1 MTLGPGMK
9 LGQIITEARKRKSMT
24 QQELADKL
32 GMSCSDLADLETRHY
47 SISLLFLAK
56 VAQAM
61 GCCLEIR
68 LVDVEDPEVKPLE

>member
-1 MTLGPGMK
+1 MTLGPGDT
-9 LGQIITEARKRKSMT
+9 LGQIIAKNRKRKQMT

-56 VAQAM
+56 IAQAM
-61 GCCLEIR
+61 DCCLEIR
-68 LVDVEDPEVKPLE
+68 FADLEDPEVKPRE